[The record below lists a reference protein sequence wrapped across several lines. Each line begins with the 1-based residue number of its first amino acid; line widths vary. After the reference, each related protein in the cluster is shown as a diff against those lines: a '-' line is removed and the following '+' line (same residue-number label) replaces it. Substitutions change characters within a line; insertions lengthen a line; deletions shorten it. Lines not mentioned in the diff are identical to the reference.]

1 MNNIKCCEYSLSL
14 IKFNELLNKLLPNKY
29 IKSSCLIN
37 IKKGAINVHN
47 IDASDAYL
55 EIITKITQI
64 VKVIAARYGLIAAIA
79 PAVVIMPLPPIHLV
93 LSFSFM

>member
-1 MNNIKCCEYSLSL
+1 M
-14 IKFNELLNKLLPNKY
+14 
-29 IKSSCLIN
+29 
-37 IKKGAINVHN
+37 HN

-55 EIITKITQI
+55 EIITTITQI